1 MPHEA
6 SGFSVPVVIVANL
19 GQFVTLGAI
28 VPSPIPIHEYL
39 SDMPPKKE
47 QLSSEKL
54 RELMLEKG
62 IRFKGFEPPRAWPER
77 YVPIFRKIR
86 MIEDMRYDSYKSD
99 TKIPSERREY
109 CIQEVRLIRSR
120 AEKLLDNTANE
131 STWRELEHRILRRF
145 DERVIW

>member
-1 MPHEA
+1 VPYEA
-6 SGFSVPVVIVANL
+6 PGFSVPVVIVANI
-19 GQFVTLGAI
+19 GRFVAPGAI
-28 VPSPIPIHEYL
+28 VPSPYHTHEYF
-39 SDMPPKKE
+39 SSMPPKKE

-109 CIQEVRLIRSR
+109 CIQEVRLIRAR
-120 AEKLLDNTANE
+120 VEKLLDNTANE
-131 STWRELEHRILRRF
+131 STWRELEHRILKRF